1 MAAQEKKK
9 MSLKEQADKIMEIAE
24 HYNAQGNFLFRT
36 TFQRYMTQIN
46 LLSRLQEEFKDPE
59 SVMVTKEYVK
69 GRGNLYTNPAIGE
82 YNKTATAANQT
93 AQTLIKILKELAA
106 NRDEAG
112 DDPLMAILA
121 GGGLGE

>member
-1 MAAQEKKK
+1 MAADKK
-9 MSLKEQADKIMEIAE
+9 MNLTEQAEKIMEIAE
-24 HYNAQGNFLFRT
+24 HYNAQGNFLFKT
-36 TFQRYMTQIN
+36 TFERYMTQIN
-46 LLSRLQEEFKDPE
+46 LLTRLKKEFKDPD
-59 SVMVTKEYVK
+59 SMLVKKEYVK
-69 GRGNLYTNPAIGE
+69 GRENLYTNPAIGE

-121 GGGLGE
+121 GGGIGD